1 MSDPLVDSA
10 DSREV
15 LRLVEEYCSTQRP
28 PSFPQF
34 TIHSHTHE
42 SWRQA
47 PCGAKA
53 GCYALYAEDG
63 RLIYIGK
70 ASHGATIG
78 RRLGVHLDN
87 IRNAVPGGHRWSG
100 RAPRFVHIIE
110 VVEPFEAPSLEEYL
124 QSRWSN
130 YHLL

>member
-1 MSDPLVDSA
+1 MSDPLVNSA

-28 PSFPQF
+28 LSLPQF

-42 SWRQA
+42 SWRHA
-47 PCGAKA
+47 PCSAKP

-63 RLIYIGK
+63 SLIYIGK
-70 ASHGATIG
+70 ASQWAQI
-78 RRLGVHLDN
+78 RNRLRAHLDP
-87 IRNAVPGGHRWSG
+87 IKDGVPEGHRWSG

-110 VVEPFEAPSLEEYL
+110 VGEPFEAPSLEEYL
-124 QSRWSN
+124 QARWRN
-130 YHLL
+130 YNLL

>member
-1 MSDPLVDSA
+1 MVDPLVDSA

-28 PSFPQF
+28 LSLPQF

-42 SWRQA
+42 SWQRA
-47 PCGAKA
+47 PCSAKA

-70 ASHGATIG
+70 ASLGASIG
-78 RRLGVHLDN
+78 SRLRVHLDP
-87 IRNAVPGGHRWSG
+87 IRHEVPEGHRWTG
-100 RAPRFVHIIE
+100 RPPRFVHIIE
-110 VVEPFEAPSLEEYL
+110 VIEPFEAPSLEEYV
-124 QSRWSN
+124 QSRWWN
-130 YHLL
+130 YKLL

>member
-10 DSREV
+10 DSRGV

-28 PSFPQF
+28 LSLPKF
-34 TIHSHTHE
+34 TIHSHTHK
-42 SWRQA
+42 SWRHT
-47 PCGAKA
+47 PCSAKA

-63 RLIYIGK
+63 SLIYIGK
-70 ASHGATIG
+70 ASHGAWIG
-78 RRLGVHLDN
+78 RRLSIHFDPIRDGV
-87 IRNAVPGGHRWSG
+87 PEGHRWSG

-124 QSRWSN
+124 QSRWQN
-130 YHLL
+130 YKLL